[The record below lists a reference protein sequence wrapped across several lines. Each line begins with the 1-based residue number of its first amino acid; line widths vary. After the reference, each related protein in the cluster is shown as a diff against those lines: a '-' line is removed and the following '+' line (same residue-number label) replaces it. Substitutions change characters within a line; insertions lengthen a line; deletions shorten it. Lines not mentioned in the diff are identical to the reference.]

1 VFRSRIG
8 ELLVSQ
14 IRHDARLKQ
23 QGESEMKGAPVRL
36 YDYAASANCY
46 KARLLLAL
54 LGREYERVPVDIFAG
69 DTLTDEFARLN
80 PARETP
86 VLELDDGTVLTQSNA
101 ILWFLAEE
109 TPFLPESALER
120 GQVAQWL
127 FFEQERVMSGIG
139 SARFRIMTG
148 RDPAA
153 IPARLALGQTA
164 LAILDAHLNERS
176 CLVGDSCSIADMANF
191 AYTHVAE
198 DAGFCLSDYPS
209 VSAWLDRVR
218 ALPGFVDDL
227 KPYSDNARPGASRS
241 IYDQ

>member
-1 VFRSRIG
+1 
-8 ELLVSQ
+8 
-14 IRHDARLKQ
+14 
-23 QGESEMKGAPVRL
+23 VRL

-54 LGREYERVPVDIFAG
+54 LDRECERVPVDIFAG
-69 DTLTDEFARLN
+69 DTLTDEFAALN

-109 TPFLPESALER
+109 TEFLPASALER

-127 FFEQERVMSGIG
+127 CFEQERVMSGIG
-139 SARFRIMTG
+139 SARFRILTG
-148 RDPAA
+148 RDSAA
-153 IPARLALGQTA
+153 IPARLALGQSA
-164 LAILDAHLNERS
+164 LGMLEAHLDERS
-176 CLVGDSCSIADMANF
+176 YLVGGSCSIADLANF

-209 VSAWLDRVR
+209 VSTWLYRVR
-218 ALPGFVDDL
+218 ALPDFVDDL
-227 KPYSDNARPGASRS
+227 VPYPDNARPGASRS
-241 IYDQ
+241 IYDA